1 MWVDTMADQFGRIDV
16 LVDNGSITRDAQ
28 LIRIRGGEMVDMMS
42 EEAFDQMIGANSRP
56 PSIAPRRWCW

>member
-1 MWVDTMADQFGRIDV
+1 MADQFGRIDV

-28 LIRIRGGEMVDMMS
+28 LIRNRSGELLNMIS
-42 EEAFDQMIGANSRP
+42 EEAFDQMIGANLRP